1 MRVVSPRS
9 GDVLEHGS
17 VCVLSAEEFAPH
29 EAVTVSIADARS
41 WSGRWWRQIEKTRA
55 RNDGSVRVRW
65 VVPKD
70 LPVAD
75 AYVVRFSGAGVAAA
89 GGAGAASG
97 DTGRSSK
104 SLQTGKSPSRE
115 TDVSNVKVTSPLKL
129 TRVGRDV
136 LEISWSPSALPT
148 EASGRDGWR
157 LAVDVL
163 PVLREDEYHADVVGD
178 LFLRAAAEGL
188 TVHTRKKSV
197 LYDVSKEEGARRKKN
212 VRLPPDRT
220 YAIALAGF
228 TVGELEAV
236 FSTSRADARMA
247 LVQLAALGGGYNAH
261 NGGARRVT
269 LGHAE
274 FRRAPAETQTPHT
287 QTSPNTA
294 SPSGSPGYGKELLAS
309 PGASIPTVAYSN
321 VVADADSFPCDAA
334 ASSPSTPRLGTS
346 PIETSLPGLEKAR
359 LSRGV
364 SVSKTST
371 SNRTSRKSFGAW
383 ETSSRGVGPFG
394 AERGVN
400 VVVVRASDL
409 SVAYDRTWDVSGGR
423 RSDAARAACESL
435 QRAFTAGE
443 LRVGS
448 GRRQKWGAH
457 FVALTTAGAWAMSP
471 GKDGDDFGVA
481 AALDAALETLGASR
495 ASRVA
500 LKDALRVPGQPA
512 GVAVLAAC
520 GPGGAERRAWAE
532 FGKTPKDR
540 ARVTL
545 TLAFGAGADGGDPD
559 PDGAL
564 DDEWFP
570 ALVRGGTGSGTVLTT
585 SDWRAPWSSWGRE
598 PWGGVKAW
606 AAEET
611 RVSRY
616 LRLVQDAHARVAFL
630 GAAFETGSAD
640 ARALF
645 PENKNGE
652 DASRLDDFA
661 GPRDATSGSPGFAAV
676 GPEPFDDGLP
686 EDPARSRASR
696 AKGAERVERGDGGDG
711 SLGTAETDA
720 GADESSK
727 ARSTTLGNR
736 VEVYGVV
743 KALVEYASSKF
754 AAAKWPP
761 SSRLREKYRTVTDE
775 ELALTRAAEALFVD
789 IAAGGSAFAASEL
802 VNAGASEFLARR
814 ICSLLSPEG
823 DLLGVE
829 AGSQAASEVAAE
841 ARTLARALARVL
853 MRNGAACLA
862 EAARRDGAVEAVV
875 RAFLASWRGTLGRS
889 SVPEIEACVETFADA
904 DLRVAEV
911 EVFAE
916 DRGVCGAAAPGSGPR
931 APLGT
936 IRAIRAGFASSR
948 TPHLGAFGTSVREG
962 DGTVR
967 GRVCFLDVPAPDPKR
982 PNAASASLP
991 AATRRFSRGQ
1001 KAPAAKKVWPP
1012 PAVSAPAAR
1021 REAASSSSSLRPGD
1035 ETDTDTDDAAHSAHA
1050 SRREE
1055 EDEDI
1060 EPWGGSDAGSDEVM
1074 RLDEMELD
1082 DASSLARASARR
1094 LREDPNAQGGRT
1106 SAVPMDTAADTDAE
1120 NTADARERDHDED
1133 EDEDVSLAGAVAVFR
1148 GERGG
1153 WRAHEH
1159 VVRQAPRLAHLAQAA
1174 GAVAVVFLWPDRAPK
1189 YPPTQNLLPSPN
1201 FDTPLRVPAF
1211 CAPASAFAEMEHA
1224 LARTRASESERTSR
1238 VAWEARLRAEPL
1250 DGEGSAACVARRCGD
1265 ALVRAMSRRPSARGD
1280 AGRASR
1286 RASRGAG
1293 RVHGLH
1299 WLKRAREDRER
1310 REAKERASASSL
1322 ARTSSTRDPPPRR
1335 DGTRTAGSS
1344 SSSIENRETASTAGG
1359 TANRG
1364 STASA
1369 GESEGG
1375 WSWGGAAKYL
1385 GIGSASAA
1393 AATNPAPSVPDA
1405 SLSTAEEAN
1414 FFASNDDDD
1423 DDDDD
1428 DDEDDVDT
1436 HDTHCRYDAS
1446 EASASRRWSCAMR
1459 VAYALGDAGAPLLER
1474 AFFDDETSARNDM
1487 EMPRRSVR
1495 VLCLDGGG
1503 IRGLATIVML
1513 ARIMRAAG
1521 AWCVGECFDLIVGT
1535 STGGVIALG
1544 AGLLRLTLDEVGDLY
1559 DAMASEVFKP
1569 DGYYDLLR
1577 RGPGHAAAK
1586 AFERVM
1592 SDMLGPEANQPLY
1605 AAAAHP
1611 RWYAAGARDEDEDI
1625 PRVDDDET
1633 SDASQKCRRPVPPRV
1648 CLVSSLV
1655 SRQPSTLV
1663 LLRSY
1668 HRGGGER
1675 ADASADGRQKRAGD
1689 LPGEHRMGAV
1699 DALRATT
1706 AAPWYMEELALE
1718 KELSLGRLRLARA
1731 EEEDDGGSS
1740 SVDVP
1745 NGVDDAFVINEPV
1758 TRCASSSTG
1767 GSEKTK
1773 RDDCDAH
1780 GVLENPGE
1788 AFHEDGV
1795 FASHV
1800 SSSLRV
1806 RRGKGAEAVTSARDA
1821 SRVESSLRFIDGA
1834 IACNNPTS
1842 VGIFEARRLFGRNR
1856 PLCVVS
1862 LGTGAA
1868 VPCET
1873 KTRAQDIGNV
1883 MGNLVNATCDVLQ
1896 VDALARSL
1904 LPGERDRYFRFQPVD
1919 DVFGCE
1925 LNDSSEATRRAL
1937 REAARRYMDTDA
1949 VVHET
1954 RALAEALRE

>member
-41 WSGRWWRQIEKTRA
+41 WSGRWWRQIERTRA

-197 LYDVSKEEGARRKKN
+197 LYDVSKEEGARRKKY

-261 NGGARRVT
+261 NGGARRVS

-274 FRRAPAETQTPHT
+274 FRRAPAEREPRE
-287 QTSPNTA
+287 QTSPSA
-294 SPSGSPGYGKELLAS
+294 PSPSGSPGYGGALLAS
-309 PGASIPTVAYSN
+309 PGASIPTVAYAD
-321 VVADADSFPCDAA
+321 VVADADAFPLDAAA
-334 ASSPSTPRLGTS
+334 ASSPSTPRPGTS
-346 PIETSLPGLEKAR
+346 PIDTSAGLDGDA
-359 LSRGV
+359 SRGV
-364 SVSKTST
+364 SFAKKIEQSP
-371 SNRTSRKSFGAW
+371 RKSKGAW
-383 ETSSRGVGPFG
+383 ETSTRGVGPFG

-400 VVVVRASDL
+400 VIVVRASDL

-423 RSDAARAACESL
+423 RADAARAACESL
-435 QRAFTAGE
+435 RRAFTAGE

-448 GRRQKWGAH
+448 SRRAKWGAH

-481 AALDAALETLGASR
+481 AALDATLETLGASR
-495 ASRVA
+495 AMRVA
-500 LKDALRVPGQPA
+500 AKDAMRVPGQPA

-545 TLAFGAGADGGDPD
+545 TLARGAGADGGDPD
-559 PDGAL
+559 PDGGE

-570 ALVRGGTGSGTVLTT
+570 ALVRGGTGSGAALTT

-611 RVSRY
+611 RVFRY
-616 LRLVQDAHARVAFL
+616 LRLVRDAHARSAFL

-640 ARALF
+640 GK
-645 PENKNGE
+645 KNGE
-652 DASRLDDFA
+652 DASHLDDFA

-676 GPEPFDDGLP
+676 GPEPFDDGPP

-696 AKGAERVERGDGGDG
+696 VKGAERVERGDGGDG
-711 SLGTAETDA
+711 SLGTAGTDA
-720 GADESSK
+720 GTDESSK

-889 SVPEIEACVETFADA
+889 SVPEIEACVETFSDA

-916 DRGVCGAAAPGSGPR
+916 DRGANGASGSGSGPR

-936 IRAIRAGFASSR
+936 IRAIRAGFAFTR
-948 TPHLGAFGTSVREG
+948 TPHLGAFGTSVRQG

-1001 KAPAAKKVWPP
+1001 KKNAAKKAAKKAWPP
-1012 PAVSAPAAR
+1012 PAVSAPAPR

-1050 SRREE
+1050 SRLE

-1082 DASSLARASARR
+1082 DASALARASARR
-1094 LREDPNAQGGRT
+1094 MREDPNAQGGRT
-1106 SAVPMDTAADTDAE
+1106 SAVPMDTAADTDADT
-1120 NTADARERDHDED
+1120 TADAHERDHDED
-1133 EDEDVSLAGAVAVFR
+1133 EDEDVSLDGAVAVFR

-1224 LARTRASESERTSR
+1224 LARTRASESERASR

-1310 REAKERASASSL
+1310 REAKEKNFASASSL
-1322 ARTSSTRDPPPRR
+1322 ARTFSSSTRDPP
-1335 DGTRTAGSS
+1335 TAGSS
-1344 SSSIENRETASTAGG
+1344 SASIADRETASSSTAVG

-1364 STASA
+1364 STTSV

-1393 AATNPAPSVPDA
+1393 AAVNPAPPVPDA
-1405 SLSTAEEAN
+1405 SASTAAEAN
-1414 FFASNDDDD
+1414 FFASNDDD

-1446 EASASRRWSCAMR
+1446 EALASRRWSCAMR
-1459 VAYALGDAGAPLLER
+1459 VACALGDDGAPLLER
-1474 AFFDDETSARNDM
+1474 AFFDDDARADIAS
-1487 EMPRRSVR
+1487 RRSVR

-1611 RWYAAGARDEDEDI
+1611 RWYAAGARDEDED
-1625 PRVDDDET
+1625 RRVVDDDDDDDDD
-1633 SDASQKCRRPVPPRV
+1633 DASQKNRRPVPPRV

-1668 HRGGGER
+1668 HRGGGVG
-1675 ADASADGRQKRAGD
+1675 ADASADGRRGAGD

-1718 KELSLGRLRLARA
+1718 KELSLGRLRAARA
-1731 EEEDDGGSS
+1731 DEEDDGGSS

-1745 NGVDDAFVINEPV
+1745 DGVDDAFVVTEPV
-1758 TRCASSSTG
+1758 THRASSRG
-1767 GSEKTK
+1767 VSEKTK

-1780 GVLENPGE
+1780 GALEDPGE
-1788 AFHEDGV
+1788 ARDEDSV
-1795 FASHV
+1795 FSDV
-1800 SSSLRV
+1800 FPTFSRR
-1806 RRGKGAEAVTSARDA
+1806 RRGASEAVTSARDA

-1842 VGIFEARRLFGRNR
+1842 VGIFEARRLFGRAR

-1954 RALAEALRE
+1954 RALAAALRE

>member
-1 MRVVSPRS
+1 MLVVSPRS

-41 WSGRWWRQIEKTRA
+41 WSGRWWRQIERTRA
-55 RNDGSVRVRW
+55 GNDGSVRVRW

-75 AYVVRFSGAGVAAA
+75 AYVVRFSGAGVAARV
-89 GGAGAASG
+89 GLGVTSG
-97 DTGRSSK
+97 DTGRASK
-104 SLQTGKSPSRE
+104 SLPSGKSASRE
-115 TDVSNVKVTSPLKL
+115 TEVSNVKVTSPLKL

-188 TVHTRKKSV
+188 TVHTRKRSV
-197 LYDVSKEEGARRKKN
+197 LYDVSKEEGARRKKQ

-261 NGGARRVT
+261 NGGARRVS

-274 FRRAPAETQTPHT
+274 FRRAAPAEREH
-287 QTSPNTA
+287 A
-294 SPSGSPGYGKELLAS
+294 SGASGSSLTATSRDTGSPARDTGS
-309 PGASIPTVAYSN
+309 PGASIP
-321 VVADADSFPCDAA
+321 VVDRADAVVGEKTDV
-334 ASSPSTPRLGTS
+334 ASSGAEVAPSPSATS
-346 PIETSLPGLEKAR
+346 PVDGSLVACANESVETAR
-359 LSRGV
+359 DDQRPARSQERDRRDRI
-364 SVSKTST
+364 SPPK
-371 SNRTSRKSFGAW
+371 GAW
-383 ETSSRGVGPFG
+383 ETTTRGVGPFG

-423 RSDAARAACESL
+423 RADAARAACESL
-435 QRAFTAGE
+435 RHAFVAGE

-448 GRRQKWGAH
+448 SRRAKWGAH
-457 FVALTTAGAWAMSP
+457 FVALTTAGAWAMAP

-495 ASRVA
+495 ATRLAAKAAS
-500 LKDALRVPGQPA
+500 RVPGQPA

-532 FGKTPKDR
+532 FGETPKDR

-545 TLAFGAGADGGDPD
+545 TLARGAGADGDGGYGDGGYGTFP
-559 PDGAL
+559 

-570 ALVRGGTGSGTVLTT
+570 ALVRGGAGSGVALTT
-585 SDWRAPWSSWGRE
+585 SEWRVPWSSWGRE
-598 PWGGVKAW
+598 PWGGVQAW

-611 RVSRY
+611 RVGRY
-616 LRLVQDAHARVAFL
+616 LRLVKDAHARAVFL
-630 GAAFETGSAD
+630 GAVFFKTPPRANETHARGHSGHSRGSLAD
-640 ARALF
+640 DC
-645 PENKNGE
+645 G
-652 DASRLDDFA
+652 
-661 GPRDATSGSPGFAAV
+661 GPRDVTSGSPGFAAV
-676 GPEPFDDGLP
+676 GPEPFDDGPP
-686 EDPARSRASR
+686 EDSARSRASR
-696 AKGAERVERGDGGDG
+696 ARGAEFRLERGDGGDG
-711 SLGTAETDA
+711 GDGALGTAGTDA
-720 GADESSK
+720 GTDSLSSK
-727 ARSTTLGNR
+727 ARPATLGNR

-743 KALVEYASSKF
+743 KALVEFASSKF

-761 SSRLREKYRTVTDE
+761 SSRLRETYRTLTDE
-775 ELALTRAAEALFVD
+775 ELELARAAEALFVD

-814 ICSLLSPEG
+814 LRSLLSPEG

-829 AGSQAASEVAAE
+829 AGSEARGEVAAE
-841 ARTLARALARVL
+841 AKTLARALARVL

-875 RAFLASWRGTLGRS
+875 RAFLASWRGTLGRA

-904 DLRVAEV
+904 DLRVAEL
-911 EVFAE
+911 EVFVEERAAE
-916 DRGVCGAAAPGSGPR
+916 RAGPERR

-936 IRAIRAGFASSR
+936 IRAIRAGFAR
-948 TPHLGAFGTSVREG
+948 APHRGAFGGSES

-982 PNAASASLP
+982 RETAPASLP
-991 AATRRFSRGQ
+991 AATRRFSREALAET
-1001 KAPAAKKVWPP
+1001 KPAETKPP
-1012 PAVSAPAAR
+1012 SFGPASTSAR
-1021 REAASSSSSLRPGD
+1021 REASSSSLSLRPEG
-1035 ETDTDTDDAAHSAHA
+1035 ETDADADDAALANA
-1050 SRREE
+1050 SRAED
-1055 EDEDI
+1055 DEDI

-1074 RLDEMELD
+1074 WLGESELE
-1082 DASSLARASARR
+1082 DASRLVPPRGSARGAR
-1094 LREDPNAQGGRT
+1094 DGASSRGGRT
-1106 SAVPMDTAADTDAE
+1106 SADDPLDR
-1120 NTADARERDHDED
+1120 RETEP
-1133 EDEDVSLAGAVAVFR
+1133 EDVSDVSLVGAVAVFR

-1189 YPPTQNLLPSPN
+1189 YPPAQSLLPSPN

-1211 CAPASAFAEMEHA
+1211 CAPASAFAEME
-1224 LARTRASESERTSR
+1224 RADWRLSETGETPRGTEPQPR
-1238 VAWEARLRAEPL
+1238 WEARVLAEPR
-1250 DGEGSAACVARRCGD
+1250 DGEGSAACVARRCGA
-1265 ALVRAMSRRPSARGD
+1265 ALVRAMSRRPSARGA

-1286 RASRGAG
+1286 RASCGAG

-1299 WLKRAREDRER
+1299 WLARAREDRER
-1310 REAKERASASSL
+1310 RDAKDPKDPARLARSASSRSAKSLANL
-1322 ARTSSTRDPPPRR
+1322 AR
-1335 DGTRTAGSS
+1335 GTEGRETETAGVSDTGADTCG
-1344 SSSIENRETASTAGG
+1344 ETATS
-1359 TANRG
+1359 R
-1364 STASA
+1364 
-1369 GESEGG
+1369 ESDGG

-1385 GIGSASAA
+1385 GIGGAASAA
-1393 AATNPAPSVPDA
+1393 VPEPVPEPNSNSTTDADAPSAAGEVATNDAPGSLVAAMPPEEGEDA
-1405 SLSTAEEAN
+1405 AP
-1414 FFASNDDDD
+1414 
-1423 DDDDD
+1423 
-1428 DDEDDVDT
+1428 VDAC
-1436 HDTHCRYDAS
+1436 DTMCRYDAS
-1446 EASASRRWSCAMR
+1446 EAAASRRWSCAMR

-1474 AFFDDETSARNDM
+1474 AFRDPDPDPDPDPPEDAGSIETSPP
-1487 EMPRRSVR
+1487 PRERSVR

-1559 DAMASEVFKP
+1559 DAMAGEVFKP

-1592 SDMLGPEANQPLY
+1592 SDMLGPEASQPLY

-1611 RWYAAGARDEDEDI
+1611 RWYAAGARDDG
-1625 PRVDDDET
+1625 DET
-1633 SDASQKCRRPVPPRV
+1633 LEEQFRKRRPRPPRV

-1668 HRGGGER
+1668 HRGGGDAR
-1675 ADASADGRQKRAGD
+1675 APHSGE
-1689 LPGEHRMGAV
+1689 LPGEHRMSAV

-1706 AAPWYMEELALE
+1706 AAPWYMEELAME
-1718 KELSLGRLRLARA
+1718 KELGLGRARPA
-1731 EEEDDGGSS
+1731 RDFGEEDDGAATSASAAEETLHTSQTRTVGAK
-1740 SVDVP
+1740 
-1745 NGVDDAFVINEPV
+1745 DDAFVRRDERL
-1758 TRCASSSTG
+1758 THDASFGADPDAGAPETDLEKTETAFL
-1767 GSEKTK
+1767 SEK
-1773 RDDCDAH
+1773 
-1780 GVLENPGE
+1780 
-1788 AFHEDGV
+1788 
-1795 FASHV
+1795 AS
-1800 SSSLRV
+1800 
-1806 RRGKGAEAVTSARDA
+1806 EAVTSARDA

-1842 VGIFEARRLFGRNR
+1842 VGIFEARALFGREV

-1868 VPCET
+1868 VPREAA
-1873 KTRAQDIGNV
+1873 TRAQDIGNV
-1883 MGNLVNATCDVLQ
+1883 MGNLVNATCDVAQ
-1896 VDALARSL
+1896 SDALARHVL
-1904 LPGERDRYFRFQPVD
+1904 GGRDRYFRFQPVD
-1919 DVFGCE
+1919 DIFACE
-1925 LNDSSEATRRAL
+1925 LNDSAETTRRAL

-1949 VVHET
+1949 VAHET